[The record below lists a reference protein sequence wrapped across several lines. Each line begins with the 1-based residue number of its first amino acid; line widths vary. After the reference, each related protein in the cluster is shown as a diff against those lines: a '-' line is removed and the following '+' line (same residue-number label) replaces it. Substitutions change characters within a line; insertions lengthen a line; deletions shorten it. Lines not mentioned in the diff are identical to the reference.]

1 MEQGYSMLE
10 CFPFDSSPEV
20 EYDEWGYPRY
30 DRAADARVLRETFA
44 KFFSDGVFPSPGSA
58 LAISKGKGLSVDI
71 APGAAVLNGA
81 MGGVYDAPLNVA
93 LDSEPPKGKVCYGIM
108 LRYDNRRTHRALFV
122 RVAKSEPGPSP
133 APPEPES
140 GPDIKELR
148 LGHVTVPSGA
158 ADLSEAVVVN
168 EKGLAVCPYAAPFD
182 EIDVSAVV
190 EDFRRRAEERLAA
203 FGVKADAAEAEV
215 DASVK
220 RLQEFIAENKALIDS
235 ALDGTAVGRLQGQ
248 IDDLRATTVNEG
260 SLDPRHLEMAR
271 PSPDQEPKLALVAGA
286 VGTRELADGAVT
298 DEKLAE
304 DYVMRSCVNA
314 PGGVATYEGLV
325 RTLHDIAVIRYN
337 VAFNAVLAS
346 QETSSVVVWEF
357 PSDATAGDGVSWDD
371 ESKTYRVAGGAQ

>member
-1 MEQGYSMLE
+1 MDGYTMLE

-20 EYDEWGYPRY
+20 SYDDWGYPRY
-30 DRAADARVLRETFA
+30 DRAADAHVLRETFA
-44 KFFSDGVFPSPGSA
+44 KFFTDGVFPSPGEA

-71 APGAAVLNGA
+71 APGAFVLAGA
-81 MGGVYDAPLNVA
+81 MGGVYGKGLNVA
-93 LDSEPPKGKVCYGIM
+93 LDAEPPKGRVCYGIM
-108 LRYDNRRTHRALFV
+108 LRFDDRRTHRALFV
-122 RVAKSEPGPSP
+122 RVAKSAPSDDP

-140 GPDIKELR
+140 GPDVRELR

-168 EKGLAVCPYAAPFD
+168 EKGLACCPYAAPFE
-182 EIDVSAVV
+182 EIDASAVV

-203 FGVKADAAEAEV
+203 FGAEADAAEAEV
-215 DASVK
+215 DASVR
-220 RLQEFIAENKALIDS
+220 RLQEFIARNKELIDS

-271 PSPDQEPKLALVAGA
+271 PSPDQEPKLALKAAA
-286 VGTRELADGAVT
+286 VGTCELADGAVT

-314 PGGVATYEGLV
+314 PGGVAAYEGLV

-357 PSDATAGDGVSWDD
+357 PSDATAGDGVSWD
-371 ESKTYRVAGGAQ
+371 EGNKTYQVAGGAQ